1 MANIKITTGTYNT
14 KDFRV
19 IKHYSSVKPALKYLQ
34 GIGYPYS
41 ELMPEFSWNKFGI
54 NYTLRVH

>member
-19 IKHYSSVKPALKYLQ
+19 IKHYSSLKPALRYLKD
-34 GIGYPYS
+34 IGYPYTDLLPS
-41 ELMPEFSWNKFGI
+41 FNWSKNGI
-54 NYTLRVH
+54 SYNLSVH